1 MIVLFSL
8 LMGPLQAQ
16 TLRAPDLPASVDGE
30 CLVSVPVRAG
40 DVVPIVL
47 SGADGLAA
55 CSFVAVPVS
64 QLAYLLKV
72 EKYAEGLDRLH
83 SLDVELM
90 EIEIKWY
97 KERVTE
103 LSIPP
108 KWYEKPTSQRWLG
121 RAEMLLTVGVVASGL
136 GLAYDVGRGSP
147 R

>member
-1 MIVLFSL
+1 MIALFFVF
-8 LMGPLQAQ
+8 MGPLQAQ
-16 TLRAPDLPASVDGE
+16 TLKPPDLPVPVDGE
-30 CLVSVPVRAG
+30 CLESVPVRAG

-72 EKYAEGLDRLH
+72 EKYAEGSDRLH

-90 EIEIKWY
+90 EIEINWY
-97 KERVTE
+97 KERVTK

-147 R
+147 Q